1 MKILLVHNDYGVFSG
16 EEAVFEAMASLLE
29 RRGHTVRWFRRS
41 SKEIPHMRFGRVRAF
56 FSGIYNSGAAKA
68 MRGVLAE
75 YRPDI
80 VHVQN
85 VYPLISPSV
94 LSVCR
99 RARAPVVMTLQNY
112 RLVCP
117 SGLHQRNGR
126 VCEKCCGGR
135 EYWCLLCNCE
145 ESLPKS
151 VGYALRNWIARRFGL
166 FRRNVTLYV
175 CLTEFQKGRLVA
187 EGFAPQRLMVVPN
200 MTDATDDVGAPVAA
214 RPYVGYAGRVSP
226 EKGIHLLLE
235 AARRNPE
242 IPFRVAGAY
251 DRMPGVVR
259 QAPPNLSFLG
269 PLEHQAMDEF
279 YRASRM
285 TVLCSTWF
293 EGLPMVLIEAMMR
306 GTPVVAP
313 RIGGIPEVVDDGGTG
328 VLFEPGNV
336 DDLSDKVRH
345 LWNHPDVCQQMGN
358 AARKK
363 AIDQYSPEP
372 YYRRLMEVYQRAVQ
386 LGPVGAVD
394 AGR

>member
-1 MKILLVHNDYGVFSG
+1 
-16 EEAVFEAMASLLE
+16 
-29 RRGHTVRWFRRS
+29 
-41 SKEIPHMRFGRVRAF
+41 
-56 FSGIYNSGAAKA
+56 
-68 MRGVLAE
+68 MRGVVAE

-94 LSVCR
+94 LVACR
-99 RARAPVVMTLQNY
+99 RAGVPVVMTLQNY

-126 VCEKCCGGR
+126 ICEKCCGGR
-135 EYWCLLCNCE
+135 EYWCVLHNCE

-151 VGYALRNWIARRFGL
+151 LGYALRNWIARLARL
-166 FRRNVTLYV
+166 FRRNVAVYV

-187 EGFAPQRLMVVPN
+187 EGFPPERLMVVPN
-200 MTDATDDVGAPVAA
+200 MTEAADDLGAPVAA

-226 EKGIHLLLE
+226 EKGIDLLLE
-235 AARRNPE
+235 AARRNPG

-251 DRMPGVVR
+251 DRMPGVVKE
-259 QAPPNLSFLG
+259 APQNLSFLG
-269 PLEHQAMDEF
+269 PLAHQAMDEF

-313 RIGGIPEVVDDGGTG
+313 RIGGIPEVVAGGTTG
-328 VLFEPGNV
+328 YLFQPGEPS
-336 DDLSDKVRH
+336 DLAEKIRQ
-345 LWNHPDVCQQMGN
+345 LWESPSLCEQMGK
-358 AARKK
+358 AARNK
-363 AIDQYSPEP
+363 ALAQYSPEP
-372 YYRRLMEVYQRAVQ
+372 YYRRLMEVYDAARRSCFRPGWHAT
-386 LGPVGAVD
+386 PVKT
-394 AGR
+394 